1 MVQLSVLFLLT
12 FLKDFS
18 LKPFTQGLF
27 HAISHPY
34 MPLQLCTQKALI
46 MAVNTVMVKLI
57 TFLIVSLFICYP
69 FPFFDV
75 TIPGYNAEFTK
86 PWLQYDVLV
95 VAVRS
100 AAAASGA

>member
-1 MVQLSVLFLLT
+1 MVQLSVLFLSSL
-12 FLKDFS
+12 S
-18 LKPFTQGLF
+18 LKALLKP
-27 HAISHPY
+27 SHIIY
-34 MPLQLCTQKALI
+34 KPLQLCTQKALM

>member
-1 MVQLSVLFLLT
+1 MVQLSVLFLTSL
-12 FLKDFS
+12 S
-18 LKPFTQGLF
+18 LKAFLMP
-27 HAISHPY
+27 SHIIY
-34 MPLQLCTQKALI
+34 RPLQLCTQKALM

-57 TFLIVSLFICYP
+57 NFLIVSFFICYP

-95 VAVRS
+95 VAVRPAV
-100 AAAASGA
+100 AARDA

>member
-1 MVQLSVLFLLT
+1 MFFFSQGLSLKA
-12 FLKDFS
+12 FLK
-18 LKPFTQGLF
+18 P
-27 HAISHPY
+27 SHIIY
-34 MPLQLCTQKALI
+34 KPLQLCTQKALM

-95 VAVRS
+95 VAVRPAV
-100 AAAASGA
+100 AARDA